1 MICDPDYINQKIV
14 ECLNYKEFLASEQAK
29 TFTYA
34 ASYEEFMKMI
44 ELCQDVE
51 YLKLLR
57 SVVPFKNTLS
67 EVRNTLYNS
76 NRYNIISEIMQAT
89 TIQNLKRAK
98 GMDTDKDT
106 SPKGTTKGDLLKA
119 RNLKRYLNQLS
130 ITKNYCEKRINFLG
144 GPDYRANSSTDSA
157 QELEGIPGRK
167 VLSFEVVMA
176 TPEARQFLMKY
187 LQRFDM
193 ESLLG

>member
-1 MICDPDYINQKIV
+1 MNMICDPDYINQKIL

-57 SVVPFKNTLS
+57 WEGLNIWFIDCMILIGITSYPRSCKLLLFKIWRELKDWTLVS
-67 EVRNTLYNS
+67 FACFWC
-76 NRYNIISEIMQAT
+76 EIVDPH
-89 TIQNLKRAK
+89 IFYP
-98 GMDTDKDT
+98 DKET

-119 RNLKRYLNQLS
+119 RNLKRYLNQV
-130 ITKNYCEKRINFLG
+130 IIHCNFVIRLIF
-144 GPDYRANSSTDSA
+144 SA
-157 QELEGIPGRK
+157 IIFFTVVHYKELLR
-167 VLSFEVVMA
+167 
-176 TPEARQFLMKY
+176 EA
-187 LQRFDM
+187 D
-193 ESLLG
+193 